1 MFYRVISFAILVLF
15 ITSGQSGAQTDPAS
29 HPCTLLTADQISAAI
44 GKVGESKEGDMPGKT
59 QMKACSWSITGGV
72 FTLMVGKV
80 PAASQSTRQVLDEMN
95 NVYDVLKGQG
105 WKYDKKDFENIS
117 CSLLTPP
124 AGEDNGSPM
133 TSCATVVK
141 GMLVMTS
148 ASSKITIDAE
158 KLKTLTE
165 SAAARLQ

>member
-1 MFYRVISFAILVLF
+1 MFFRVMSLGILIML
-15 ITSGQSGAQTDPAS
+15 TTLGQAGAQSDAAS
-29 HPCTLLTADQISAAI
+29 HPCSLLTADQITATV
-44 GKVGESKEGDMPGKT
+44 GKVGESKEGDMPGKA
-59 QMKACSWSITGGV
+59 QMKACSWSITGGL

-80 PAASQSTRQVLDEMN
+80 PDSTKSTRQVLDEMN
-95 NVYDVLKGQG
+95 SVYDVLKGEG

-148 ASSKITIDAE
+148 ASSKTSIDAE
-158 KLKTLTE
+158 KLKSLTE

>member
-1 MFYRVISFAILVLF
+1 MFWRVMNLAILIML
-15 ITSGQSGAQTDPAS
+15 ITSQQTHAQSDAAS
-29 HPCTLLTADQISAAI
+29 HPCSLLTAEQITAAV

-59 QMKACSWSITGGV
+59 KMKACSWGITGGL

-80 PAASQSTRQVLDEMN
+80 PASNQSTRQVLDEMN
-95 NVYDVLKGQG
+95 AVYDVLKEQG
-105 WKYDKKDFENIS
+105 WNYEKKDFGTVS

-124 AGEDNGSPM
+124 AGADKGSPM

-148 ASSKITIDAE
+148 ASSKTSIAAE
-158 KLKTLTE
+158 KLKPLTE
-165 SAAARLQ
+165 SAAARLP